1 MKPNWV
7 LSEDQCKI
15 RFRNVRKEKM
25 KKEAGVKEEV
35 EELTRLDGS
44 NEDVVLIKKEVKSPV
59 TASEFL
65 IYFLWPKNFLNYS
78 ELILTI
84 QFLLGLTRTVLQ
96 PLFQKNKNLDPRL

>member
-65 IYFLWPKNFLNYS
+65 FLFFVAKELLKLFRTHSSNSILAWPH
-78 ELILTI
+78 
-84 QFLLGLTRTVLQ
+84 
-96 PLFQKNKNLDPRL
+96 

>member
-1 MKPNWV
+1 
-7 LSEDQCKI
+7 
-15 RFRNVRKEKM
+15 M

-84 QFLLGLTRTVLQ
+84 QFLLGLTSRTVLQ
-96 PLFQKNKNLDPRL
+96 PLFQKNKNLDPQL